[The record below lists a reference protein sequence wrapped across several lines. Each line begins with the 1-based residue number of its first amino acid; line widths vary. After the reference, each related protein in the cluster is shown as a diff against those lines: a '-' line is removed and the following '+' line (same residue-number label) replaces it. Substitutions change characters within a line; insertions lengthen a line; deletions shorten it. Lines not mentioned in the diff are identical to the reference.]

1 MAAPKAKKPSA
12 KGTPPTP
19 ATPSPVV
26 GNNTTKPEAG
36 ELVPLNFK
44 TDPEF
49 RKEFKSFA
57 VMHDMSMVELL
68 RASFAFYKQH
78 KGG

>member
-1 MAAPKAKKPSA
+1 MAKPSA
-12 KGTPPTP
+12 KKPTKGIPPTT
-19 ATPSPVV
+19 ATAAPVV
-26 GNNTTKPEAG
+26 GNNTMKPEAG

-57 VMHDMSMVELL
+57 VMHDMSMVDLL
-68 RASFAFYKQH
+68 KESFAFYKQH